1 MKIKIG
7 NGIDVHK
14 LELGER
20 LILGG
25 INIKSNYGIK
35 GYSDGDLIIHAL
47 VDSILGALSIGD
59 IGKYFPSTDKKWEN
73 ADSKIFLKFA
83 LDKMNDLEYQINNI
97 DITMVLQSPSLQ
109 SYNQE
114 IRNNLCSLCN
124 IKFDQISLKAT
135 TTDKLGFLG
144 RKEGVAAFATT
155 LLIKNESKN

>member
-83 LDKMNDLEYQINNI
+83 LDKMNDFEYQINNI
-97 DITMVLQSPSLQ
+97 DITVVLQSPSLQ

-124 IKFDQISLKAT
+124 IEFDQISLKAT

>member
-14 LELGER
+14 LELGES

-25 INIKSNYGIK
+25 VHIDSNHGIK
-35 GYSDGDLIIHAL
+35 GHSDGDLIIHAL

-59 IGKYFPSTDKKWEN
+59 IGKYFPSTDEKWKN
-73 ADSKIFLKFA
+73 ADSNIFLKFA
-83 LDKMNDLEYQINNI
+83 LDKMNNLEYKINNI
-97 DITMVLQSPSLQ
+97 DITVVLQSPSLQ
-109 SYNQE
+109 SYNQD

-124 IKFDQISLKAT
+124 INLDQISLKAT

-155 LLIKNESKN
+155 LLINNESKN